1 MDLGAHLD
9 RLCYDGERVVESA
22 AGNEA
27 AIAVTTH
34 RILVVTPDLEG
45 PNLRT
50 YERPNVTDIATVERG
65 PDRWL
70 RAGAKWIV
78 VGVALSIAGLVL
90 DLSGLI
96 GTPPTEGTGAVG
108 LDWIGG
114 VFTLFATAA
123 RLFDDLLLFGGL
135 AAVVAGLGL
144 VGWYWARRTE
154 TVRLTV
160 AGSEDLHLPAGG
172 LSGQAIEA
180 LGTALEA
187 PRADDSNAS
196 NG

>member
-1 MDLGAHLD
+1 MDLGAHLG

-22 AGNEA
+22 AGHEA

-34 RILVVTPDLEG
+34 RVLVVTPELEG

-50 YERPNVTDIATVERG
+50 YERPNVTDIATVQRG

-78 VGVALSIAGLVL
+78 VGVALSIAGFVL
-90 DLSGLI
+90 DLSGII

-114 VFTLFATAA
+114 VFALFATAA
-123 RLFDDLLLFGGL
+123 RLLDDVLLFGGL
-135 AAVVAGLGL
+135 VTVVAGLGL
-144 VGWYWARRTE
+144 VGWYWTRRAE
-154 TVRLTV
+154 TVRLHV
-160 AGSEDLHLPAGG
+160 AGGEELHLPAGG
-172 LSGQAIEA
+172 FSGRAIGA
-180 LGTALEA
+180 LATALEA
-187 PRADDSNAS
+187 PRADDSNLS